1 MRLNFYITFNTVK
14 RLIIHCCR
22 LQRGLSLVWN
32 ILVIVALRFG
42 KPCNLESTI
51 YCYLTG
57 NTGGGGGEGLMSDSV
72 RSSTHN
78 GIPLQVTGKNYIALL
93 NSTLKFQVQ
102 TWQTFSVTNSSTR
115 NIQIGIELWNLI
127 ACPDSPI
134 FLHPIQSKTTPHKNS
149 TNHTWEHLP
158 TPSGV

>member
-14 RLIIHCCR
+14 RLIIYCCR

-57 NTGGGGGEGLMSDSV
+57 NTGGGGGGVNERFCSQLDSQWHSIASYRKKLHCFV
-72 RSSTHN
+72 EQHLKISSTDLAN
-78 GIPLQVTGKNYIALL
+78 VLSY
-93 NSTLKFQVQ
+93 KFKY
-102 TWQTFSVTNSSTR
+102 T
-115 NIQIGIELWNLI
+115 
-127 ACPDSPI
+127 
-134 FLHPIQSKTTPHKNS
+134 
-149 TNHTWEHLP
+149 
-158 TPSGV
+158 